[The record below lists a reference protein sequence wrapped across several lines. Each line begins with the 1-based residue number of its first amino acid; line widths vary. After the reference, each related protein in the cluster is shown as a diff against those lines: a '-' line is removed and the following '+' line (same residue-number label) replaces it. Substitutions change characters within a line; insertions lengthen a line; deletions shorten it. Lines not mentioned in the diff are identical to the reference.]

1 MLVKGYCLCMHS
13 WERCDMQQCPSSVV
27 GRWLIFVSIMMMMA
41 RLNQEGKVGLT
52 CSVFCF
58 KILTVP

>member
-1 MLVKGYCLCMHS
+1 
-13 WERCDMQQCPSSVV
+13 MQQCPSSVV